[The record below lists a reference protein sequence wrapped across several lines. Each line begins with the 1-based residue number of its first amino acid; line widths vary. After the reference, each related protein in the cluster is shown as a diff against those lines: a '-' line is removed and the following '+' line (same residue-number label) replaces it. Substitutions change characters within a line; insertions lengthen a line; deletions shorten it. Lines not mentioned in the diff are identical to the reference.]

1 MKASLRLQD
10 NIRKLVASYLHV
22 VQLEAGT
29 VAAHAFEVNAE
40 YLRMFEPDDLLLT
53 FRLTAG
59 LPAPGQP
66 YIGSWEDPSVE
77 VQLRYSIPCNWL
89 HAC

>member
-1 MKASLRLQD
+1 M
-10 NIRKLVASYLHV
+10 
-22 VQLEAGT
+22 QLEAGT

-66 YIGSWEDPSVE
+66 YTGSWEDPSVE
-77 VQLRYSIPCNWL
+77 VQSRYSSLCSWL